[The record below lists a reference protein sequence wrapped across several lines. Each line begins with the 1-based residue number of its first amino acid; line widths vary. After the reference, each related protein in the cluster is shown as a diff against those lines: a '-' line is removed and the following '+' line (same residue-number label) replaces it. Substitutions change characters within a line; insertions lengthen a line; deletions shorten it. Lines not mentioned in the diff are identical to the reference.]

1 MEKEKLIIHCF
12 GTKISPKSCA
22 DQFLKTE
29 IKIAQIINE
38 PYYTINQPPI
48 SSYVEFVNKTLRQGK
63 EGDIQ
68 YAIQGIVGELT
79 ELMKELDPTIP
90 PDNIETIRAEA
101 GDVLWYLVL
110 LISSQ
115 KEAFKNFKFRSIS
128 SSETYF
134 EIRKMF
140 HWIDKLCK
148 YSNQHDLDDMGV
160 WRPRENC
167 ISITVY
173 LYEILDFLLCCTDLT
188 LFELIWYNQSK
199 LEKRLEMESKP
210 DALINYSLSK
220 NGIH

>member
-1 MEKEKLIIHCF
+1 MEKEKLTVHCF

-22 DQFLKTE
+22 DLLLKTE

-38 PYYTINQPPI
+38 PYYMINQPPI
-48 SSYVEFVNKTLRQGK
+48 SSYVEFVSKTLRSGK
-63 EGDIQ
+63 KGDIQ
-68 YAIQGIVGELT
+68 YAIQGIVGELA

-101 GDVLWYLVL
+101 GDVLWYLIL

-115 KEAFKNFKFRSIS
+115 KEVFKNFKFRSIS

-167 ISITVY
+167 INITVY
-173 LYEILDFLLCCTDLT
+173 LYEILDFLLCCTDLS
-188 LFELIWYNQSK
+188 LFELIWYNQTK
-199 LEKRLEMESKP
+199 LEKRLKIESEP
-210 DALINYSLSK
+210 DAEVD
-220 NGIH
+220 

>member
-1 MEKEKLIIHCF
+1 MEEEKFIIHCF
-12 GTKISPKSCA
+12 GTKISPKSYA
-22 DQFLKTE
+22 DLLLQTD
-29 IKIAQIINE
+29 IKIARLIDE
-38 PYYTINQPPI
+38 PYYTIDQPPI

-68 YAIQGIVGELT
+68 YAIQGIVGELA

-90 PDNIETIRAEA
+90 TYDIETIRAEA

-110 LISSQ
+110 LISTQ
-115 KEAFKNFKFRSIS
+115 EEVFKNFKFRSIC

-148 YSNQHDLDDMGV
+148 YSNQHDLDDVGV
-160 WRPRENC
+160 WKPRENC

-173 LYEILDFLLCCTDLT
+173 LYEILDFLLCCTDLS
-188 LFELIWYNQSK
+188 LFELILYNRNK
-199 LEKRLEMESKP
+199 LEKRFKIESKP
-210 DALINYSLSK
+210 EAEVD
-220 NGIH
+220 

>member
-1 MEKEKLIIHCF
+1 MEKEKLTVHCF
-12 GTKISPKSCA
+12 GTKISPKGC
-22 DQFLKTE
+22 DDLLLKTE
-29 IKIAQIINE
+29 IKIAQMINE

-63 EGDIQ
+63 EGNIQ
-68 YAIQGIVGELT
+68 YAIQGIVGELA

-101 GDVLWYLVL
+101 GDVLWYLIL

-115 KEAFKNFKFRSIS
+115 KEVFENFKFRSIS

-167 ISITVY
+167 ININVY
-173 LYEILDFLLCCTDLT
+173 LYEILDFLLCCTDLS

-199 LEKRLEMESKP
+199 LEKRLGMKNKP
-210 DALINYSLSK
+210 DAEVD
-220 NGIH
+220 

>member
-1 MEKEKLIIHCF
+1 MEEEKFIIHCF
-12 GTKISPKSCA
+12 GTKISPKSYA
-22 DQFLKTE
+22 DLLLKTD
-29 IKIAQIINE
+29 IKIAQLIDE
-38 PYYTINQPPI
+38 PYYTIDQPPI
-48 SSYVEFVNKTLRQGK
+48 SLYVEFVNKTLRQGK

-68 YAIQGIVGELT
+68 YAIQGIVGELA

-110 LISSQ
+110 LISTQ
-115 KEAFKNFKFRSIS
+115 KEVFKNFKFRSIS

-173 LYEILDFLLCCTDLT
+173 LYEILDFLLCCTDLS
-188 LFELIWYNQSK
+188 LFELIWYNQNK
-199 LEKRLEMESKP
+199 LEKRFKIKSRPEAEV
-210 DALINYSLSK
+210 D
-220 NGIH
+220 

>member
-1 MEKEKLIIHCF
+1 MEKEKLTVHCF

-22 DQFLKTE
+22 DLLLKTE

-38 PYYTINQPPI
+38 PYYMINQPPI
-48 SSYVEFVNKTLRQGK
+48 SSYVEFVSKTLRSGK
-63 EGDIQ
+63 EGDIP
-68 YAIQGIVGELT
+68 YAIQGIVGELA

-101 GDVLWYLVL
+101 GDVLWYLIL

-115 KEAFKNFKFRSIS
+115 KEVFKNFKFRSIS

-134 EIRKMF
+134 EIRKLF

-167 ISITVY
+167 INITVY
-173 LYEILDFLLCCTDLT
+173 LYEILDFLLCCTDLS
-188 LFELIWYNQSK
+188 LFELIWYNQTK
-199 LEKRLEMESKP
+199 LEKRLKIESEP
-210 DALINYSLSK
+210 DAEVD
-220 NGIH
+220 

>member
-1 MEKEKLIIHCF
+1 MEKEKLTVHCF

-22 DQFLKTE
+22 DLLLKTE

-38 PYYTINQPPI
+38 PYYMINQPPI
-48 SSYVEFVNKTLRQGK
+48 SSYVEFVSKTLRSGK
-63 EGDIQ
+63 EGDIP
-68 YAIQGIVGELT
+68 YAIQGIVGELA

-101 GDVLWYLVL
+101 GDVLWYLIL

-115 KEAFKNFKFRSIS
+115 KEVFKNFKFRSIS

-167 ISITVY
+167 INITVY
-173 LYEILDFLLCCTDLT
+173 LYEILDFLLCCTDLS
-188 LFELIWYNQSK
+188 LFELIWYNQTK
-199 LEKRLEMESKP
+199 LEKRLKIESKP
-210 DALINYSLSK
+210 DAEVD
-220 NGIH
+220 

>member
-1 MEKEKLIIHCF
+1 MEKDKLTVHCF
-12 GTKISPKSCA
+12 GTKIIPKSCA
-22 DQFLKTE
+22 DLLLKTE
-29 IKIAQIINE
+29 IKIARIINE
-38 PYYTINQPPI
+38 PYYMINQPPI
-48 SSYVEFVNKTLRQGK
+48 SSYVEFVSKTLRPGK

-68 YAIQGIVGELT
+68 YAIQGIVGELA

-101 GDVLWYLVL
+101 GDVLWYLIL

-115 KEAFKNFKFRSIS
+115 KEVFKNFKFRSIS

-167 ISITVY
+167 INITVY
-173 LYEILDFLLCCTDLT
+173 LYEILDFLLCCTDLS
-188 LFELIWYNQSK
+188 LFELIWYNQTK
-199 LEKRLEMESKP
+199 LEKRLKIESEP
-210 DALINYSLSK
+210 DAEVD
-220 NGIH
+220 

>member
-1 MEKEKLIIHCF
+1 MEEEKFIIHCF
-12 GTKISPKSCA
+12 GTKISPKSYA
-22 DQFLKTE
+22 DLLLKTD
-29 IKIAQIINE
+29 IKIAQLIDE
-38 PYYTINQPPI
+38 PYYTIDQPPI

-68 YAIQGIVGELT
+68 YAIQGIVGELA

-90 PDNIETIRAEA
+90 TYDIETIRAEA

-110 LISSQ
+110 LISTQ
-115 KEAFKNFKFRSIS
+115 KDVFQNFKFRSIC

-148 YSNQHDLDDMGV
+148 YSNQHDLDDIGV
-160 WRPRENC
+160 WKPRENC

-173 LYEILDFLLCCTDLT
+173 LYEILDFLLCCTDLS
-188 LFELIWYNQSK
+188 LFELILYNRNK
-199 LEKRLEMESKP
+199 LEKRFKIESKP
-210 DALINYSLSK
+210 EAEVD
-220 NGIH
+220 

>member
-1 MEKEKLIIHCF
+1 MEEEKFVIHCF
-12 GTKISPKSCA
+12 GTKISPKSYA
-22 DQFLKTE
+22 DSLLQTD
-29 IKIAQIINE
+29 IKLARLINE
-38 PYYTINQPPI
+38 PYYTIDQPPI
-48 SSYVEFVNKTLRQGK
+48 SLYVEFVNKTLRQGK

-68 YAIQGIVGELT
+68 YAIQGIVGELA

-90 PDNIETIRAEA
+90 TYDIETIRAEA

-110 LISSQ
+110 LISTQ
-115 KEAFKNFKFRSIS
+115 KDVFQNFKFRSIC

-148 YSNQHDLDDMGV
+148 YSNQHDLDDIGV

-173 LYEILDFLLCCTDLT
+173 LYEILDFLLCCTDLS
-188 LFELIWYNQSK
+188 LFELILYNRNK
-199 LEKRLEMESKP
+199 LEKRFKIESKP
-210 DALINYSLSK
+210 EAEVD
-220 NGIH
+220 

>member
-1 MEKEKLIIHCF
+1 MEEEKFVIHCF
-12 GTKISPKSCA
+12 GTKISPKSYA
-22 DQFLKTE
+22 DLLLQTD
-29 IKIAQIINE
+29 IKLARLINE
-38 PYYTINQPPI
+38 PYYTIDQPPI

-68 YAIQGIVGELT
+68 YAIQGIVGELA

-115 KEAFKNFKFRSIS
+115 KEAFNNFKFRSIS

-173 LYEILDFLLCCTDLT
+173 LYEILDFLLCCTDLS
-188 LFELIWYNQSK
+188 LFELILYNQNK
-199 LEKRLEMESKP
+199 LEKRFKIESEP
-210 DALINYSLSK
+210 EAEVD
-220 NGIH
+220 

>member
-1 MEKEKLIIHCF
+1 MEKEKLTVHCF

-22 DQFLKTE
+22 DLLLKTE

-38 PYYTINQPPI
+38 PYYMINQPPI
-48 SSYVEFVNKTLRQGK
+48 SSYVEFVSKTLRSGK

-68 YAIQGIVGELT
+68 YAIQGIVGELA

-101 GDVLWYLVL
+101 GDVLWYLIL

-115 KEAFKNFKFRSIS
+115 KEVFKNFKFRSIS

-167 ISITVY
+167 INITVY
-173 LYEILDFLLCCTDLT
+173 LYEILDFLLCCTDLS
-188 LFELIWYNQSK
+188 LFELIWYNQTK
-199 LEKRLEMESKP
+199 LEKRLKVESKP
-210 DALINYSLSK
+210 DAEVD
-220 NGIH
+220 

>member
-1 MEKEKLIIHCF
+1 MEEEKFVIHCF
-12 GTKISPKSCA
+12 GTKISPKSYA
-22 DQFLKTE
+22 DSLLQTD
-29 IKIAQIINE
+29 IKLARLINE
-38 PYYTINQPPI
+38 PYYIIDQQPI

-63 EGDIQ
+63 KGDIQ
-68 YAIQGIVGELT
+68 YAIQGIVGELA

-90 PDNIETIRAEA
+90 TYDIETIRAEA

-110 LISSQ
+110 LISTQ
-115 KEAFKNFKFRSIS
+115 KEVFKNFKFRSIY

-148 YSNQHDLDDMGV
+148 YSNQHDLDDIGV
-160 WRPRENC
+160 WKPRENC

-173 LYEILDFLLCCTDLT
+173 LYEILDFLLCCTDLS

-199 LEKRLEMESKP
+199 LEKRFKLESEP
-210 DALINYSLSK
+210 VAEVD
-220 NGIH
+220 

>member
-1 MEKEKLIIHCF
+1 MEKEKLTVHCF

-22 DQFLKTE
+22 DLLLKTE

-38 PYYTINQPPI
+38 PYYMINQPPI
-48 SSYVEFVNKTLRQGK
+48 SSYVEFVSKTLRSGK

-68 YAIQGIVGELT
+68 YAIQGIVGELA

-101 GDVLWYLVL
+101 GDVLWYLIL

-115 KEAFKNFKFRSIS
+115 KEVFKNFKFRSIS

-134 EIRKMF
+134 EIRKLF

-148 YSNQHDLDDMGV
+148 YSNQHDLDDVGV

-167 ISITVY
+167 INITVY
-173 LYEILDFLLCCTDLT
+173 LYEILDFLLCCTDLS
-188 LFELIWYNQSK
+188 LFELIWYNQNK
-199 LEKRLEMESKP
+199 LEKRFKIESKP
-210 DALINYSLSK
+210 EAEVD
-220 NGIH
+220 